1 MQSDVWSLGLTMVEI
16 AQMKNPFPS
25 NLAPFELLHYIVN
38 QPVPSLPED
47 EPWSAAFRDFLSQ
60 WYVFNIAR
68 VYCCY
73 DKQCYQSYS

>member
-16 AQMKNPFPS
+16 AQLKNPFPS

-47 EPWSAAFRDFLSQ
+47 EPWSEPFRDFLRQ
-60 WYVFNIAR
+60 W
-68 VYCCY
+68 
-73 DKQCYQSYS
+73 